1 MRDIVLSAVALGWP
15 VAAAWLV
22 LKLFPGALTK
32 LVNKEIDRRSDSK
45 LERLKADLQGSYS
58 TLKNS
63 VDVIIATNS
72 GMHPHIIA
80 SVTALWAQM
89 ISIRDRFGTAVAFDN
104 IFTAEEASQAF
115 SGRSHQNLLE
125 YVRACEGDLHV
136 NPMFTEFNGNEMDN
150 HRLFSG
156 DRLWLIFHIFRAVH
170 LRYGYLLSESFKRRQ
185 FVDWRKDKGIDQ
197 LLGSVIDQSD
207 VSKLRVVELG
217 GLAAAIARLEAEFLH
232 EATRVMSGS
241 KAMADSLSDMHSILL
256 LQNAKVGSVA

>member
-1 MRDIVLSAVALGWP
+1 M
-15 VAAAWLV
+15 AAAWLV
-22 LKLFPGALTK
+22 LRLFPGTLTK
-32 LVNKEIDRRSDSK
+32 FVNKEVERRSDAK

-63 VDVIIATNS
+63 VDVITATNS
-72 GMHPHIIA
+72 GMHPHIIG

-89 ISIRDRFGTAVAFDN
+89 ISIRDKFGAAVGFDN
-104 IFTAEEASQAF
+104 IFTAEEAGQAF
-115 SGRSHQNLLE
+115 RGEDHPNLLE
-125 YVRACEGDLHV
+125 YVRACEGDMHV
-136 NPMFTEFNGNEMDN
+136 NPMFTDFNGSDMDR

-170 LRYGYLLSESFKRRQ
+170 LRYGYLLSQSFKLRE
-185 FVDWRKDKGIDQ
+185 FVDWRKDNGIGQ
-197 LLGSVIDQSD
+197 LLGAVLDQAD
-207 VSKLRVVELG
+207 VSKLRAMELG

-256 LQNAKVGSVA
+256 LQNAKVGKVA